1 MTFSKL
7 AVERIDKGEL
17 EGPIFYIANPD
28 GSDARLGLRDRP
40 PFGRFASYDD
50 AVRELHKI
58 SGWPVPVFYD
68 TLRGANAARQKIWD
82 PGDVV
87 DIDWRCNEFMGEVG
101 EVCNVIKKLYR
112 ERAGLPGSV
121 DTVDHLAEELA
132 DTMICLDLLLM
143 TAGSNHSIDRA
154 TTACGDVPAGDF
166 SLTVLGSALGASSG
180 RFVYAISLFD
190 AGIGPFVGVACALAR
205 IARQEKID
213 LKLETARKF
222 NDTSR
227 KMGFDIILREH

>member
-1 MTFSKL
+1 MTDFLVK
-7 AVERIDKGEL
+7 RIDNGEL
-17 EGPIFYIANPD
+17 EGPIFRLANAIDDSD
-28 GSDARLGLRDRP
+28 GPERFGSWTEATVAQHRLN
-40 PFGRFASYDD
+40 
-50 AVRELHKI
+50 
-58 SGWPVPVFYD
+58 GWPAPVFYD
-68 TLRGANAARQKIWD
+68 TLREANVARQKIWD

-112 ERAGLPGSV
+112 ERVGLPGSR

-132 DTMICLDLLLM
+132 DVMICLDLVLM
-143 TAGSNHSIDRA
+143 TSGSEHSIDRA